1 MPPQQDAGGGLV
13 RDVRRWDTV
22 ALMINGIIGAG
33 IFGLPSKVHAL
44 LGAFGLLAF
53 AACALIVAA
62 IALCCAEVASRFT
75 ETGGAY
81 LYARRAFGPLPAFAV
96 GWLMWITRIAAM
108 AVMLNVALSY
118 LGYFWPAASAP
129 AWRTAIMLTVTVV
142 LTAVN
147 LLGVRNAAVAGNA
160 LTIGKL
166 IPLLLFAFAG
176 LFFLDSSSF
185 ALGPRPQMQ
194 PFTLAVVQLIF
205 AFAGFE
211 ATVIAAG
218 EMRDPQRNLP
228 FAMGVAITGVTVLYV
243 LIQIVCLGTL
253 PDLAATDRPL
263 ADASLRFLGPFGA
276 SLIAAGAIVS
286 TLGTFNGILLVGPR
300 LLYAMAEQAQVPEF
314 LARTH
319 PRFHTPHFAIVI
331 TSLLA
336 TALSIS
342 GSFTYLLTIG
352 VIARLLT
359 YVVTTGALLVFR
371 RRPDFAPA
379 QFRVPGGPV
388 IPVLTLGACFWL
400 LLNSGTR
407 ELRDV
412 GIALVVGF
420 LFFAVHRAGKRSG
433 ERPAVF

>member
-1 MPPQQDAGGGLV
+1 V
-13 RDVRRWDTV
+13 
-22 ALMINGIIGAG
+22 
-33 IFGLPSKVHAL
+33 
-44 LGAFGLLAF
+44 
-53 AACALIVAA
+53 
-62 IALCCAEVASRFT
+62 
-75 ETGGAY
+75 
-81 LYARRAFGPLPAFAV
+81 PAFAV

-118 LGYFWPAASAP
+118 LGYFWPAATAP
-129 AWRTAIMLTVTVV
+129 GWRTAMMIVVTIALT
-142 LTAVN
+142 LIN
-147 LLGVRNAAVAGNA
+147 LRGVRNAAVTSNA

-166 IPLLLFAFAG
+166 IPLLLFALAG

-185 ALGPRPQMQ
+185 TLGARPQMQ

-228 FAMGVAITGVTVLYV
+228 FAMGVAIAGVTVLYV
-243 LIQIVCLGTL
+243 LIQIVCIGTL
-253 PDLAATDRPL
+253 PDLATTDRPL

-276 SLIAAGAIVS
+276 ALIAAGAIVS

-336 TALSIS
+336 LALSVS

-359 YVVTTGALLVFR
+359 YVVTTAALLVFR
-371 RRPDFAPA
+371 RRSDVAPA
-379 QFRVPGGPV
+379 QFRVPGGPL
-388 IPVLTLGACFWL
+388 IPVLTLCACVWL
-400 LLNSGTR
+400 LRNSGMH

-412 GIALVVGF
+412 GIALVAGF
-420 LFFAVHRAGKRSG
+420 LFFAMHRVVRRHGG
-433 ERPAVF
+433 RPAGD

>member
-1 MPPQQDAGGGLV
+1 MV
-13 RDVRRWDTV
+13 
-22 ALMINGIIGAG
+22 NGIIGAG

-44 LGAFGLLAF
+44 IGVHGLLAF
-53 AACALIVAA
+53 AVCALIIAA
-62 IALCCAEVASRFT
+62 IALCCAEVASRFN

-81 LYARRAFGPLPAFAV
+81 LYTRSAFGPLPAFAV

-118 LGYFWPAASAP
+118 LGYFWPGATAP
-129 AWRTAIMLTVTVV
+129 AWRSSIIVVITVALTV
-142 LTAVN
+142 VN
-147 LLGVRNAAVAGNA
+147 LRGVRNAAVTGNA

-166 IPLLLFAFAG
+166 IPLLLFVLAG
-176 LFFLDSSSF
+176 LFFVDASSLTLE
-185 ALGPRPQMQ
+185 AAPPMQ

-228 FAMGVAITGVTVLYV
+228 FAMGVAITGVTILYV
-243 LIQIVCLGTL
+243 LIQIVCIGTL
-253 PDLAATDRPL
+253 PDLAATERPL
-263 ADASLRFLGPFGA
+263 ADASHRFLGPFGA
-276 SLIAAGAIVS
+276 ALIAAGAIVS
-286 TLGTFNGILLVGPR
+286 TLGTFNGILLLGPR
-300 LLYAMAEQAQVPEF
+300 LLYAMAEQAQMPEF

-331 TSLLA
+331 TSLVAL
-336 TALSIS
+336 ALSIS

-359 YVVTTGALLVFR
+359 YGVTTGALLVFR
-371 RRPDFAPA
+371 GRSEVAPA
-379 QFRVPGGPV
+379 QFRVPGGPL
-388 IPVLTLGACFWL
+388 IPIVTLGACIWL
-400 LLNSGTR
+400 LRNSGMR

-412 GIALVVGF
+412 GIALLVGF
-420 LFFAVHRAGKRSG
+420 LLFAGHQIIRRRGARAI
-433 ERPAVF
+433 F